1 MIPQT
6 VPLNEAPDMLG
17 AFDRIVERARSQNAA
32 NEAHEASVAVK
43 KAWFCEDFER
53 LLSAGN
59 LRAHV
64 FFARRRAGVKAPSV
78 QEVAWSAVEE
88 STDLQQRFMSLMFF
102 ASEGCDVREYAK
114 ELRKLVI
121 AQAAEEE
128 ICE

>member
-17 AFDRIVERARSQNAA
+17 AWDRRPAMWVAQGAAEYKAEFQARKDQ
-32 NEAHEASVAVK
+32 
-43 KAWFCEDFER
+43 FCEDMER

-88 STDLQQRFMSLMFF
+88 SADLQQRFMSLMFF

-121 AQAAEEE
+121 AQAADEEVTE
-128 ICE
+128 

>member
-1 MIPQT
+1 VNTITARDPIPS
-6 VPLNEAPDMLG
+6 DLG

-32 NEAHEASVAVK
+32 NAAYEVELQARK
-43 KAWFCEDFER
+43 DQFCDDMER

-78 QEVAWSAVEE
+78 HDVLWDAIAE
-88 STDLQQRFMSLMFF
+88 SPELQQRAVNLLFF
-102 ASEGCDVREYAK
+102 ASENCQVGDYAK

-128 ICE
+128 VTE

>member
-6 VPLNEAPDMLG
+6 VPLNEAPNSLG
-17 AFDRIVERARSQNAA
+17 SWDRIVERARSQNAA
-32 NEAHEASVAVK
+32 NEAHEASVAAK
-43 KAWFCEDFER
+43 RAWFVEDFDK

-59 LRAHV
+59 MRAHV
-64 FFARRRAGVKAPSV
+64 FFAQRRSGVKAPSV

-88 STDLQQRFMSLMFF
+88 SADLQQRFMSLMFF

-128 ICE
+128 ISE

>member
-17 AFDRIVERARSQNAA
+17 AWDRRPAMWVAQGAAEYKAEFQARKDQ
-32 NEAHEASVAVK
+32 
-43 KAWFCEDFER
+43 FCEDMER

-78 QEVAWSAVEE
+78 HDVLWDAISE
-88 STDLQQRFMSLMFF
+88 SPELQQRAVSLLFF
-102 ASEGCDVREYAK
+102 ASENCQVGDYAK

-128 ICE
+128 VTE